1 MSNLACAISKNSLAF
16 SDFDGRALKFLKRKV
31 FSDKEHPNKGHFA
44 SD

>member
-16 SDFDGRALKFLKRKV
+16 SDGRALKFLKHKV